1 MSKIVR
7 KTVFLMFIFEL
18 CFSFSLFCQEVNSLL
33 VSSSDIK
40 LVEEVDSS
48 GETKGYHLFVKKKPG
63 IESIMLTETTKDPLG
78 QEPNYAYRATEYNRI
93 NGDEIRMLNGERL
106 DSPQAKYSLVDST
119 VEKNKYFD
127 QCFHIFIPKQMV
139 FGYPWSRNGTVTIGK
154 GTFINIRSFEKKYC
168 DYTGQYFDN
177 PYMFNL
183 EIKKRA
189 KKEEPVV
196 ELTDDYNPMA
206 AQTFDELSDFMI
218 YSKGPETIVEDIMEV
233 VKRIDPEKS
242 NDMVFAIDAT
252 GSMKDDIQKLK
263 EQWLPALEEGLKE
276 FSDVRIGL
284 VFYRDY
290 GDSFNYRGLPVKC
303 YDFTTDYGAFVRNV
317 RSMKIAGNEGGD
329 IPEAVYEALY
339 ASMDY
344 LGWREEAA
352 KTVILIG
359 DAEPHPAPRKTKKY
373 SRELIEQ
380 MSKERSI
387 SINAIIT
394 PDNKVE
400 RGR

>member
-1 MSKIVR
+1 MSKII
-7 KTVFLMFIFEL
+7 KKSFSLIFAAGL
-18 CFSFSLFCQEVNSLL
+18 CFSANLFCQESNKLL

-40 LVEEVDSS
+40 LVEEAGAD
-48 GETKGYHLFVKKKPG
+48 GETKGYHLFVRKKPG
-63 IESIMLTETTKDPLG
+63 IESIMLTETTKDPTG
-78 QEPNYAYRATEYNRI
+78 QEPNYAYRATEYNKI

-106 DSPQAKYSLVDST
+106 DSPQARYSLVDST
-119 VEKNKYFD
+119 VEKNKYFE

-168 DYTGQYFDN
+168 DYTGQYYDN

-183 EIKKRA
+183 VIKKRE
-189 KKEEPVV
+189 KKVEPVV
-196 ELTDDYNPMA
+196 VLTDDYNPMA
-206 AQTFDELSDFMI
+206 AHTFDELSDFMI

-233 VKRIDPEKS
+233 VKRIDGEKAT
-242 NDMVFAIDAT
+242 DIVFAIDAT

-263 EQWLPALEEGLKE
+263 EEWLPALEEGLKE
-276 FSDVRIGL
+276 FKDVRLGL

-290 GDSFNYRGLPVKC
+290 NDSFNYKGLPVKV
-303 YDFTTDYGAFVRNV
+303 YDFTADYPAFVRNV

-344 LGWREEAA
+344 LTWREGAD
-352 KTVILIG
+352 KTVVLIG
-359 DAEPHPAPRKTKKY
+359 DAEPHPTPRRTKKY
-373 SRELIEQ
+373 SRELIDQ
-380 MSKERSI
+380 MSKERGI
-387 SINAIIT
+387 KINAIIT